1 MTTPAASKPIS
12 ITTPSSPASAQPLPP
27 GPNAPVRD
35 RVEFVL
41 NLIRPAVQADGG
53 DIELAEIT
61 PQGVVKVRLH
71 GACVGCPSSLI
82 TLKTGIERNLRDHVP
97 EVKVVEAI
105 DD

>member
-1 MTTPAASKPIS
+1 MTTPAASKPVS
-12 ITTPSSPASAQPLPP
+12 ITTPTSPAAAQPVPP
-27 GPNAPVRD
+27 APGASVRD

-41 NLIRPAVQADGG
+41 SLIRPAVQADGG

-97 EVKVVEAI
+97 EVKVVEAL